1 MLNASLV
8 LVGLVILILLK
19 NHFKKNKG
27 ITYAIIA
34 LPAVLLKV
42 VVEAFPFSYFDQHS
56 LFLQFVLISPIINF
70 LIAPLV
76 LLYIDTV
83 LTKSLTLNRYF
94 LLLVPFFFFLINFI
108 PFFSL
113 SIEEKIQIYS
123 QANYAS
129 TKPYFI
135 WFSFPV
141 LRAVNNI
148 YNPLIGII
156 TMAYLFQMLIRNK
169 QNLSKKTYL
178 NLLQVGIILIVNF
191 IAIRSI
197 MFYHYISNGQNISPE
212 ILGILAILAPLSFI
226 LLPNWLYD
234 NSIDSDLNLYFRLMN
249 RIPKNEG
256 NNDLIKSE
264 IITDSTKII
273 SYLNEEK
280 PYLSPGFS
288 IHDLVSHLDIPQKN
302 VTDCFNKVI
311 KIPFP
316 RLRNQLRIEYAME
329 MFKNNAHLKN
339 SISGVASDAGFKNRA
354 TFYIAFKEVAKMT
367 PIEWIN
373 ENCDTQ
379 VQEDFVDES
388 SENVLIKVKAS
399 SKQILNFKDER

>member
-56 LFLQFVLISPIINF
+56 LFLQFILISPIINF

-76 LLYIDTV
+76 LLYIETV

-129 TKPYFI
+129 TQPYFI

-141 LRAVNNI
+141 LRTVNNI

-169 QNLSKKTYL
+169 QKLSKKTYL

-249 RIPKNEG
+249 RIPKNEE

-273 SYLNEEK
+273 TYLNEEK

-388 SENVLIKVKAS
+388 TENDLIKVKAS

>member
-129 TKPYFI
+129 TQPYFI

-141 LRAVNNI
+141 LRAVNNF

-156 TMAYLFQMLIRNK
+156 TMAYLFQILIRNK
-169 QNLSKKTYL
+169 QKLSKKTYL

-388 SENVLIKVKAS
+388 SENDLIKVKAS

>member
-34 LPAVLLKV
+34 LLAVLLKV

-76 LLYIDTV
+76 LLYTETV
-83 LTKSLTLNRYF
+83 LTKNLTLNRYF
-94 LLLVPFFFFLINFI
+94 LLFVPFFFFLINFI
-108 PFFSL
+108 PLFSL

-129 TKPYFI
+129 TQPYFI

-141 LRAVNNI
+141 LRAINNI
-148 YNPLIGII
+148 FNPLIGII
-156 TMAYLFQMLIRNK
+156 IIFYILQVLIRNK
-169 QNLSKKTYL
+169 QKLSKKTYL
-178 NLLQVGIILIVNF
+178 NLLQVVVILIVNF

-212 ILGILAILAPLSFI
+212 ILGILAIFAPLSFL

-249 RIPKNEG
+249 RIPKNEE
-256 NNDLIKSE
+256 NKDLIKSE
-264 IITDSTKII
+264 IITDSTRII
-273 SYLNEEK
+273 TYLNEEK

-288 IHDLVSHLDIPQKN
+288 IHDIVSHLNIPQKN
-302 VTDCFNKVI
+302 VTECFNKVI
-311 KIPFP
+311 KIRFP
-316 RLRNQLRIEYAME
+316 KMRNQLRIEYSME

-339 SISGVASDAGFKNRA
+339 SISGVATDSGFNNRA
-354 TFYIAFKEVAKMT
+354 TFYIAFREVTQMT

-388 SENVLIKVKAS
+388 SENDLIKVKAS